1 MSDQSQRTIPATP
14 RRREFA
20 RQNGLMPLSTL
31 PAWIAAASAAVMLAP
46 WWFAATLPV
55 AQDMIENVIRSS
67 VKNMSGSIG
76 FSNDLLLRLFLPTMV
91 VILVSSGVG
100 LIVRMLLDGVSWQ
113 PSRILPA
120 MHRID
125 VSRGLSRMFS
135 ARTLGMIVLHTCSLA
150 ALVLAVY
157 VAMCPFIQSSQLAGW
172 EESLVSHPMSII
184 VQAQRAM
191 FGLIGV
197 SIAIVMA
204 QWFLARWQFEKRIR
218 MTPEEYQEE
227 ARSLQAD
234 PKIKLMRDQMR
245 RPSALNRSL
254 VSDTRNGQ

>member
-31 PAWIAAASAAVMLAP
+31 PAWIAAVATAVTLGP
-46 WWFAATLPV
+46 LWFAATLPV
-55 AQDMIENVIRSS
+55 AKDMTENMIRSAAQDIS
-67 VKNMSGSIG
+67 KPVAFLN
-76 FSNDLLLRLFLPTMV
+76 NLPLRLFMPTMV

-113 PSRILPA
+113 SSRIVPS

-125 VSRGLSRMFS
+125 VFRGLSRMLS
-135 ARTLGMIVLHTCSLA
+135 IRTLGMIILHAGT
-150 ALVLAVY
+150 LAVAV
-157 VAMCPFIQSSQLAGW
+157 VAVYWAIFPLVRSSQSSGW
-172 EESLVSHPMSII
+172 EESVVSNSMSII
-184 VQAQRAM
+184 GRVQLAM
-191 FGLIGV
+191 FLLIGV
-197 SIAIVMA
+197 NAAIVSA
-204 QWFLARWQFEKRIR
+204 YWLLSRWHFEKRIR
-218 MTPEEYQEE
+218 MTPKEFQEE

-245 RPSALNRSL
+245 RPAAMKRSL
-254 VSDTRNGQ
+254 VSDIRNDE

>member
-1 MSDQSQRTIPATP
+1 
-14 RRREFA
+14 
-20 RQNGLMPLSTL
+20 
-31 PAWIAAASAAVMLAP
+31 
-46 WWFAATLPV
+46 
-55 AQDMIENVIRSS
+55 
-67 VKNMSGSIG
+67 
-76 FSNDLLLRLFLPTMV
+76 
-91 VILVSSGVG
+91 
-100 LIVRMLLDGVSWQ
+100 
-113 PSRILPA
+113 
-120 MHRID
+120 
-125 VSRGLSRMFS
+125 MFS

-150 ALVLAVY
+150 AVVLAVY

-204 QWFLARWQFEKRIR
+204 QWFLARWHFEKRIR
-218 MTPEEYQEE
+218 MTPEEFQEE